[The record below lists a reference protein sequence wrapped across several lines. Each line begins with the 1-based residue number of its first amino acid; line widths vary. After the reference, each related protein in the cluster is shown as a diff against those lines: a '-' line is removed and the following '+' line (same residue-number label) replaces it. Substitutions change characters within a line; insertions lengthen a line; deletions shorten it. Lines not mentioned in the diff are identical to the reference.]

1 MNKNILDTFVKL
13 IKYNWSTLITFEL
26 FHKGLALIIILPSI
40 KFVLSSSMKSAN
52 IVYLSTDNIGE
63 ILTNPL
69 SILFAI
75 LSIVILTFYM
85 FFEFTSVIIC
95 FDKSRTSKKITL
107 YKLVKLSLQK
117 SIKILYPKNLL
128 LFIFVLL
135 IIPLTN
141 IALTSGFIGK
151 IKLPEYILEYINS
164 NIVLNII
171 YMFLILIL
179 YISVIRWIFS
189 IHEITLNTD
198 SFKEA
203 RDKSINL
210 TKGKA
215 IKLIFY
221 SLGISLIVSITGYI
235 IYHVVVILIGIWT
248 KNYTDANFLKDIFI
262 NRCILFDDYATF
274 ISSIAIFIIST
285 GFISAFYY
293 EYNNIKTYEKK
304 FERQKKS
311 ITQLLKITLKISII
325 LSFLHVESMAYSL
338 NYTVYSLNNDTLIN
352 SSFFY
357 NTTATAHRVSS
368 LIAPEN
374 TLTAFKETFVT
385 QAEYAEIDVQETKD
399 GELVLFHD
407 SNFERV
413 TGVNKNVWEVNYDEI
428 KTYDAGSH
436 FSSAFAGEKIPTLDE
451 AMKYSKG
458 KIKLLIEI
466 KLNGH
471 EKTNVEKKV
480 LELIK
485 SNRLENQCV
494 VASMDKDVLK
504 NVKRLNPGIITC
516 YLTAVAYGNFYNW
529 DYVDI
534 YGIEST
540 FVTENVV
547 ANIHQNGKQVFVWT
561 INNSELMKKMIN
573 LNVDSIIT
581 DNPFLLDD
589 VIYWQQNGF
598 VNRMAYHLF
607 GDDSKETIIEEG

>member
-1 MNKNILDTFVKL
+1 MKKRILNNFIKL
-13 IKYNWSTLITFEL
+13 VKYNWSTLILFEL
-26 FHKGLALIIILPSI
+26 FHKGLALLIILPSI

-69 SILFAI
+69 SIILAI
-75 LSIVILTFYM
+75 LSIIILAFYM

-95 FDKSRTSKKITL
+95 FDKSRISEKITL
-107 YKLVKLSLQK
+107 FKLIKLSLKK
-117 SIKILYPKNLL
+117 SINILNPKNIL
-128 LFIFVLL
+128 LFVFVLL
-135 IIPLTN
+135 IVPLTN

-151 IKLPEYILEYINS
+151 IKLPEYILDYISS

-171 YMFLILIL
+171 YIVLILIL

-189 IHEITLNTD
+189 IHEVTLNTN

-203 RDKSINL
+203 RNKSASL

-215 IKLIFY
+215 IKLILY
-221 SLGISLIVSITGYI
+221 SLGLSLIVTVIGYI
-235 IYHVVVILIGIWT
+235 IYHVIIILIGIWT
-248 KNYTDANFLKDIFI
+248 KNYTNANFLKDIFI
-262 NRCILFDDYATF
+262 SRCIMFNDYATF

-293 EYNNIKTYEKK
+293 EYNDIRVYKKNLEK
-304 FERQKKS
+304 QKNS
-311 ITQLLKITLKISII
+311 IGAVLKVTLKIVVI
-325 LSFLHVESMAYSL
+325 LFVLHIESMM
-338 NYTVYSLNNDTLIN
+338 YSLNNDILFNT
-352 SSFFY
+352 SFFY
-357 NTTATAHRVSS
+357 NTTATAHRVSA
-368 LIAPEN
+368 LVAPEN
-374 TLTAFKETFVT
+374 TIAAFKETFIT

-399 GELVLFHD
+399 GELILFHD

-413 TGVNKNVWEVNYDEI
+413 TGVDKNVWEVDYDEI

-436 FSSAFAGEKIPTLDE
+436 FRSDFAGEKIPTLDE

-466 KLNGH
+466 KFNGH
-471 EKTNVEKKV
+471 EKTDVEKRV

-485 SNRLENQCV
+485 SNRLDSQCV
-494 VASMDKDVLK
+494 IASMNKNVLK
-504 NVKRLNPGIITC
+504 RVKKLNPNMVTC
-516 YLTAVAYGNFYNW
+516 YLTAVAYGNFYDW

-540 FVTENVV
+540 FINKKVV
-547 ANIHQNGKQVFVWT
+547 DNIHQKGKQVFVWT
-561 INNSELMKKMIN
+561 INSSKLMKKMIS

-581 DNPFLLDD
+581 DNPFLVDD
-589 VIYWQQNGF
+589 VIYWQKNGF
-598 VNRMAYHLF
+598 INRVANYLF
-607 GDDSKETIIEEG
+607 R